1 MVGTKVYDNTLGWG
15 EIIAESE
22 SYFVVRYDA
31 DPWVLR
37 QYPKG
42 EE

>member
-31 DPWVLR
+31 DSWSLI

-42 EE
+42 E

>member
-1 MVGTKVYDNTLGWG
+1 MVGTKVYDNALGWG
-15 EIIAESE
+15 KIIAESE

-31 DPWVLR
+31 DPWSLI

-42 EE
+42 E